1 MLTNYS
7 VNQDNASGALSNNAS
22 SAPSAPSEPSAVPES
37 VTEKK
42 LHLDAFKREVQA
54 VINDDSIK
62 HLDRLPILRQLKE
75 ERKLRLHD
83 TDIRQMMHQARRVG
97 RAAFEP
103 ITSGKKLNRAKEQ
116 WLLEGI
122 IIAGKVNIM
131 LALAKTGKTLF
142 ILQFIAALINGQES
156 FLGRKLSDFDR
167 NRQVLICGPDMNEAD
182 WAQCLDTSGLLKDD
196 EVVGDGQI
204 ELLTAEDGF
213 NLDDDGIDFIVSKAQ
228 KHPGLIVLIDSYTK
242 AMEGMGIADK
252 DSAYGDSL
260 SFLSDAV
267 APHGATIIVIHHCS
281 KGGRNLSPQLAG
293 RGSMRMAEI
302 ASWLI
307 KMEFMKAES
316 LDSANEAKGQDS
328 LVIGPRK
335 ISATGRGRS
344 NELVAEM
351 DSNGRWKGGKDYETV
366 VAEIEEEQQKA
377 ALLEKLNDRQQQVLD
392 FVTDKWRDGH
402 KSNLIMVSSFL
413 FKSFE
418 TGDVRKAQNTL
429 DQLKDKRLLHKE
441 KTTTPGGNL
450 VNYWPVEAS
459 EGKEA
464 SEVTESEASTE
475 TPDDDDCL
483 F

>member
-1 MLTNYS
+1 MLTNYN
-7 VNQDNASGALSNNAS
+7 VGQDNASGALSNNAS
-22 SAPSAPSEPSAVPES
+22 SAPSYPSEVPDS
-37 VTEKK
+37 VREKK
-42 LHLDAFKREVQA
+42 LDLDAFKHEVQA

-75 ERKLRLHD
+75 ERKLRLHY

-103 ITSGKKLNRAKEQ
+103 ITSGKKLNRAKQQ

-122 IIAGKVNIM
+122 IMSGTINMV

-142 ILQFIAALINGQES
+142 ILQFIAALISGQES

-196 EVVGDGQI
+196 ELVGDRQI
-204 ELLTAEDGF
+204 ELLTAENGF
-213 NLDDDGIDFIVSKAQ
+213 NLDDDGIDYIVSKAQ
-228 KHPGLIVLIDSYTK
+228 EHPGLIVLIDSYTK

-252 DSAYGDSL
+252 DSSYGDPL
-260 SFLSDAV
+260 SFLADAV

-281 KGGRNLSPQLAG
+281 KGGRHLSPALAG
-293 RGSMRMAEI
+293 RGSMRMSEI
-302 ASWLI
+302 ASWLV

-316 LDSANEAKGQDS
+316 GDSANESKNKDS
-328 LVIGPRK
+328 LVIGPRL

-351 DSNGRWKGGKDYETV
+351 DSNGLWQRGKDLETV
-366 VAEIEEEQQKA
+366 VAEIEAEQQKA
-377 ALLEKLNDRQQQVLD
+377 ALLDKLNDRQQKVLD
-392 FVTDKWRDGH
+392 YVTENWRDQD
-402 KSNLIMVSSFL
+402 KTNVMMVTGFL
-413 FKSFE
+413 FNGVHTDANRRKS
-418 TGDVRKAQNTL
+418 QSTL
-429 DQLKDKRLLHKE
+429 DQLEAKGLLQKE
-441 KTTTPGGNL
+441 KCSTDLGN
-450 VNYWPVEAS
+450 VVEYWPAEAS

-464 SEVTESEASTE
+464 SEATDSEASRE